1 MAGLV
6 ADYSSSSEEEKDEE
20 ELAEQLSNRVI
31 QKKPVNF
38 FECPPDKEIEKED
51 VEPKKK
57 SSSPVENDSKQTTN
71 SLANPLRVDA
81 LPSPFGDDNSL
92 SVFYN
97 PFQKAQE
104 DKKLLLE
111 KHVKMTENPKDVVE
125 INGKKICWNYRK
137 GRCKFGHNC
146 KYAHDSDVI
155 QQADPPLET
164 KDQQASSVPGS
175 LSGWSYGELAN
186 YAIESEPATEES
198 ELKRKKRPGLSKG
211 LVPNKKVLKMY
222 RKQQAK
228 ESPWKLN

>member
-1 MAGLV
+1 MVLHS
-6 ADYSSSSEEEKDEE
+6 DFRSS
-20 ELAEQLSNRVI
+20 RVI

-38 FECPPDKEIEKED
+38 FECPPDKELEKED
-51 VEPKKK
+51 AEPKKK
-57 SSSPVENDSKQTTN
+57 PPVENNSKQTD

-155 QQADPPLET
+155 QQADPSLES
-164 KDQQASSVPGS
+164 KDRQTSAMTSSP
-175 LSGWSYGELAN
+175 SGWSYGELAN
-186 YAIESEPATEES
+186 YTAESESVTEES
-198 ELKRKKRPGLSKG
+198 DLKRKKRPGLSTG

-228 ESPWKLN
+228 ESPWKFNN